1 MQGVYVLMSR
11 RTKRAHLKV
20 SSRVWVEL
28 NPDKP
33 KHAALL
39 QDMALCDANKTCLR
53 GVRMHGTIRCR
64 SKATFG
70 IYLDSAQ
77 EEFSF
82 PVSAAHLL
90 NIAEH
95 TPRHYVVVD
104 DKIDIVKGL
113 LFSELN
119 KPDYYHLNERDATRE
134 LRDASS
140 AAAQPPVTPTPVNG
154 NVAVTNAAV
163 SNSGA
168 NADKEKD
175 AASSNVRCVHK
186 THLESDLLLPLPSFL
201 LLGLVYKKSGSHKY
215 LNMISDGSQSTVGSR
230 DRCSKSRFCENFIFN

>member
-28 NPDKP
+28 NPDNP
-33 KHAALL
+33 KHAELL
-39 QDMALCDANKTCLR
+39 QDMALYDENKTCLR
-53 GVRMHGTIRCR
+53 GVRMHGTIHNR

-70 IYLDSAQ
+70 IYLDSTQ

-95 TPRHYVVVD
+95 TPIHYVVVD
-104 DKIDIVKGL
+104 GKIENVKGL
-113 LFSELN
+113 LFSEPN
-119 KPDYYHLNERDATRE
+119 KPDYYHLNKSDATRE
-134 LRDASS
+134 LRVLNRTTDASS

-168 NADKEKD
+168 NAGKEKD
-175 AASSNVRCVHK
+175 AASSNVRY
-186 THLESDLLLPLPSFL
+186 PS
-201 LLGLVYKKSGSHKY
+201 
-215 LNMISDGSQSTVGSR
+215 
-230 DRCSKSRFCENFIFN
+230 